1 MNGHPKS
8 SVLRYVIFQLSVLL
22 FCVGVAKSQ
31 VKKSIEIG
39 APTQAI
45 LFVTNAS
52 DKSTDFM
59 MRLHDQKAN
68 EIIRQIPYSTTKLL
82 VTKTDAQQLTFIV
95 NKSKWTLDVATLKQ
109 RNAMILF
116 DGQSRPKVIYES
128 QSYLQAAKQILTN
141 NKQTSTPQKALKYDG
156 KLFFDSI
163 AAIPFKPSRQ
173 YAEGIISRSSL
184 PIYSTQKKG
193 KYDGTYISQTFTGE
207 NLEKPSGMI
216 TTVYQQGKELSANN
230 LSNGINFYTKYF
242 YNKWGLIDS
251 IQQLQNSKWSSSTIY
266 QYLPHAILI
275 TDPERRSASIHHLND
290 QYQVVREESIHFVYQ
305 RMHWVDYRYN
315 ENGQLIEEV
324 SGLNDAIEN
333 RRLYYYDNPKADNFS
348 SWQVFDATGKLTAE
362 SKIAVQGNES
372 TYLFYRDGTLEL
384 KIVSKEQGDYQY
396 ESTVFDKQ
404 NKITSKTI
412 QTKKSSSNSQ

>member
-1 MNGHPKS
+1 M
-8 SVLRYVIFQLSVLL
+8 
-22 FCVGVAKSQ
+22 
-31 VKKSIEIG
+31 EIG

-45 LFVTNAS
+45 LFVTNES
-52 DKSTDFM
+52 DKSTDFA

-68 EIIRQIPYSTTKLL
+68 EIIRQVPYSTTKLL
-82 VTKTDAQQLTFIV
+82 VSKTDAQKITFVV
-95 NKSKWTLDVATLKQ
+95 NKHKWTVDVPPLKQ

-116 DGQSRPKVIYES
+116 DGQSRPKVIYDS
-128 QSYLQAAKQILTN
+128 QSYLQAAKSILTN
-141 NKQTSTPQKALKYDG
+141 NRQTNTPQKMHKYDA

-163 AAIPFKPSRQ
+163 AAIPFEPSRQ
-173 YAEGIISRSSL
+173 YAAAIISQSGL

-207 NLEKPSGMI
+207 NFEKPSGII

-230 LSNGINFYTKYF
+230 LSNGINFYIKYF

-275 TDPERRSASIHHLND
+275 TDPERRSVSIQHLND

-305 RMHWVDYRYN
+305 RMHWVDHRYN

-324 SGLNDAIEN
+324 SGLNDVIEN
-333 RRLYYYDNPKADNFS
+333 RRLYHYDDPKANNFS
-348 SWQVFDATGKLTAE
+348 SWQVFDAMGKLSAE
-362 SKIAVQGNES
+362 SKIAVLGNET
-372 TYLFYRDGTLEL
+372 TYLFYRDGTLET
-384 KIVSKEQGDYQY
+384 KIVSKDLGDYQY

-412 QTKKSSSNSQ
+412 QTKKSSSTSQ

>member
-1 MNGHPKS
+1 M
-8 SVLRYVIFQLSVLL
+8 
-22 FCVGVAKSQ
+22 
-31 VKKSIEIG
+31 EIG

-45 LFVTNAS
+45 LFVTKES
-52 DKSTDFM
+52 DKSTDFA

-68 EIIRQIPYSTTKLL
+68 EIIRQVPYSTTKLL
-82 VTKTDAQQLTFIV
+82 VTKTDAQKFTFVV
-95 NKSKWTLDVATLKQ
+95 NKRKWIVDVPTLKQ

-116 DGQSRPKVIYES
+116 DGQSRPKVIYDS
-128 QSYLQAAKQILTN
+128 QSYLQAAKSILTN
-141 NKQTSTPQKALKYDG
+141 TKQTSAAQKVLKYDA

-163 AAIPFKPSRQ
+163 AAIPFKPSKQ
-173 YAEGIISRSSL
+173 YATAIISRSNL

-207 NLEKPSGMI
+207 NLEKPGGIM
-216 TTVYQQGKELSANN
+216 TTVYQQGKELSTNN

-275 TDPERRSASIHHLND
+275 TDPEQRSASIHHLND
-290 QYQVVREESIHFVYQ
+290 HYQVVREESIHFVYQ
-305 RMHWVDYRYN
+305 RMHWVEYRYN
-315 ENGQLIEEV
+315 ENEQLIEEV

-333 RRLYYYDNPKADNFS
+333 RRLYYYDSPKANNFS

-362 SKIAVQGNES
+362 TKIAVQDNET
-372 TYLFYRDGTLEL
+372 TYLFYRDGTLDM
-384 KIVSKEQGDYQY
+384 KIVSKELGDYQY
-396 ESTVFDKQ
+396 ESSVFDKQ

-412 QTKKSSSNSQ
+412 QRKVNPILNN

>member
-1 MNGHPKS
+1 M
-8 SVLRYVIFQLSVLL
+8 
-22 FCVGVAKSQ
+22 
-31 VKKSIEIG
+31 EIG

-45 LFVTNAS
+45 LFVTNES
-52 DKSTDFM
+52 DKSTDFA

-68 EIIRQIPYSTTKLL
+68 EIIRQVPYSTTKLL
-82 VTKTDAQQLTFIV
+82 VSKTDAQKITFVV
-95 NKSKWTLDVATLKQ
+95 NKHKWTVDVPPLKQ

-116 DGQSRPKVIYES
+116 DGQSRPKVIYDS
-128 QSYLQAAKQILTN
+128 QSYLQAAKPILTN
-141 NKQTSTPQKALKYDG
+141 NRQTNTPQKMHKYDA

-163 AAIPFKPSRQ
+163 AAIPFEPSRQ
-173 YAEGIISRSSL
+173 YAAAIISQSGL

-207 NLEKPSGMI
+207 NFEKPSGII

-230 LSNGINFYTKYF
+230 LSNGINFYIKYF

-251 IQQLQNSKWSSSTIY
+251 IQQLQNSKWSASTIY

-275 TDPERRSASIHHLND
+275 TDPERRSVSIQHLND
-290 QYQVVREESIHFVYQ
+290 QYQLIREESIHFVYQ
-305 RMHWVDYRYN
+305 RMHWVDHRYN

-324 SGLNDAIEN
+324 SGLNDVIEN
-333 RRLYYYDNPKADNFS
+333 RRLYHYDDPKANNFS
-348 SWQVFDATGKLTAE
+348 SWQVFDAMGKLSAE
-362 SKIAVQGNES
+362 SKIVVLGNET
-372 TYLFYRDGTLEL
+372 TYLFYRDGTLET
-384 KIVSKEQGDYQY
+384 KIVSKDLGDYQY

-412 QTKKSSSNSQ
+412 QTKKSSSTSQ

>member
-39 APTQAI
+39 APSQAI

-59 MRLHDQKAN
+59 MRLHDQKAK
-68 EIIRQIPYSTTKLL
+68 EIIRQVPYSTTKLL

-128 QSYLQAAKQILTN
+128 QRYLQAAKPILTN
-141 NKQTSTPQKALKYDG
+141 NKQSSTPQKALKYDG

-275 TDPERRSASIHHLND
+275 TNPERRSASIHHLND

-333 RRLYYYDNPKADNFS
+333 RRLYYYDNLKADNFS

>member
-1 MNGHPKS
+1 M
-8 SVLRYVIFQLSVLL
+8 
-22 FCVGVAKSQ
+22 
-31 VKKSIEIG
+31 EIG
-39 APTQAI
+39 ASTQAI
-45 LFVTNAS
+45 LFVTNES
-52 DKSTDFM
+52 DKSTDFA

-68 EIIRQIPYSTTKLL
+68 EIIRQVPYSTTKLL
-82 VTKTDAQQLTFIV
+82 VSKTDAQKITFVV
-95 NKSKWTLDVATLKQ
+95 NKHKWTVDVPPLKQ

-116 DGQSRPKVIYES
+116 DGQSRPKVIYDS
-128 QSYLQAAKQILTN
+128 QSYLQAAKPILTN
-141 NKQTSTPQKALKYDG
+141 NRQTNTPQKMHKYDA

-163 AAIPFKPSRQ
+163 AAIPFEPSRQ
-173 YAEGIISRSSL
+173 YAAAIISQSGL

-207 NLEKPSGMI
+207 NFEKPSGII

-251 IQQLQNSKWSSSTIY
+251 IQQLQNSKWSASTIY

-275 TDPERRSASIHHLND
+275 TDPERRSVSIQHLND
-290 QYQVVREESIHFVYQ
+290 QYQLIREESIHFVYQ
-305 RMHWVDYRYN
+305 RMHWVDHRYN

-324 SGLNDAIEN
+324 SGLNDVIEN
-333 RRLYYYDNPKADNFS
+333 RRLYHYDAPKANNFS
-348 SWQVFDATGKLTAE
+348 SWQVFDAMGKLSAE
-362 SKIAVQGNES
+362 SKIAVLGNET
-372 TYLFYRDGTLEL
+372 TYLFYRDGTLET
-384 KIVSKEQGDYQY
+384 KIVSKDLGDYQY

-412 QTKKSSSNSQ
+412 QTKKSSSTSQ

>member
-1 MNGHPKS
+1 M
-8 SVLRYVIFQLSVLL
+8 
-22 FCVGVAKSQ
+22 
-31 VKKSIEIG
+31 EIG

-45 LFVTNAS
+45 LFVTNES
-52 DKSTDFM
+52 DKSTDFA

-68 EIIRQIPYSTTKLL
+68 EIIRQVPYSTTKLL
-82 VTKTDAQQLTFIV
+82 VSKTDAQKITFVV
-95 NKSKWTLDVATLKQ
+95 NKHKWTVDVPPLKQ

-116 DGQSRPKVIYES
+116 DGQSRPKVIYDS
-128 QSYLQAAKQILTN
+128 QSYLQAAKPILTN
-141 NKQTSTPQKALKYDG
+141 NRQTNTPQKMHKYDA

-163 AAIPFKPSRQ
+163 AAIPFEPSRQ
-173 YAEGIISRSSL
+173 YAAAIISQSGL

-207 NLEKPSGMI
+207 NFEKPSGII

-251 IQQLQNSKWSSSTIY
+251 IQQLQNSKWSASTIY

-275 TDPERRSASIHHLND
+275 TDPERRSVSIQHLND
-290 QYQVVREESIHFVYQ
+290 QYQLIREESIHFVYQ
-305 RMHWVDYRYN
+305 RMHWVDHRYN

-324 SGLNDAIEN
+324 SGLNDVIEN
-333 RRLYYYDNPKADNFS
+333 RRLYHYDAPKANNFS
-348 SWQVFDATGKLTAE
+348 SWQVFDAMGKLSAE
-362 SKIAVQGNES
+362 SKIAVLGNET
-372 TYLFYRDGTLEL
+372 TYLFYRDGTLET
-384 KIVSKEQGDYQY
+384 KIVSKDLGDYQY

-412 QTKKSSSNSQ
+412 QTKKSSSTSQ

>member
-116 DGQSRPKVIYES
+116 DGQNKPKVIYDS
-128 QSYLQAAKQILTN
+128 QTYLHAAKFILEN
-141 NKQTSTPQKALKYDG
+141 NKQTPVQKKALQYDA
-156 KLFFDSI
+156 KQFFDSI